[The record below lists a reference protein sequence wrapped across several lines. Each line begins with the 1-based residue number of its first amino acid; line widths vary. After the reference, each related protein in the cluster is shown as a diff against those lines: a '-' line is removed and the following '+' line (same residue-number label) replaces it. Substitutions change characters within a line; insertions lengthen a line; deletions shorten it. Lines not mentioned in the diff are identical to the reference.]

1 MTGPDWRAE
10 AACLGEDTG
19 LFFAP
24 DGERETARI
33 RREDRA
39 RALCAGCPVTSD
51 CAAFGA
57 TERYGIYAGETGDER
72 RARRRRELRRAA
84 AARSCD
90 LERTV
95 A

>member
-1 MTGPDWRAE
+1 VTAGGWRDE

-33 RREDRA
+33 RRETRA
-39 RALCAGCPVTSD
+39 RALCARCPVTGD
-51 CAAFGA
+51 CMAFGA
-57 TERYGIYAGETGDER
+57 TQRYGIYAGETENER

-84 AARSCD
+84 TARRRD
-90 LERTV
+90 PEGAV